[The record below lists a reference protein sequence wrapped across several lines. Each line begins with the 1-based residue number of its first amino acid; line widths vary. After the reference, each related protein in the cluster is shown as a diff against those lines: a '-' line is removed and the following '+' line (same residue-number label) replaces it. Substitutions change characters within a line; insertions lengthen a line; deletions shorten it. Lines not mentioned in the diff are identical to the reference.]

1 MRFTTETGTDGVRE
15 RHFTLDDVPGV
26 LWTPAGATG
35 PRPLLLLAHGGG
47 QHKTFIGVTTR
58 ARRYVTAHGFAV
70 AALDAPQHGD
80 RPSEGLSERFAAI
93 RQSVA
98 AGEPLGPQIVR
109 YNTELS
115 ARAVPEWRAALDAL
129 QNLPDVGAR
138 GPIGFWGVS
147 MGCAIGVALL
157 ATEPRI
163 SAAVLGLAGHDSL
176 AEAAAQISVPLEF
189 LLQWDDEVFPRES
202 GLALF
207 EAFASTEKTLHANPG
222 DHRSVPAFEMDS
234 AERFFARHLRAGD
247 ATR

>member
-1 MRFTTETGTDGVRE
+1 MLFTTDTTTDGVRE

-35 PRPLLLLAHGGG
+35 SRPLVLLAHGGG

-58 ARRYVTAHGFAV
+58 ANRYVSAHGFAV

-80 RPSEGLSERFAAI
+80 RPLEGRDERFAAI

-98 AGEPLGPQIVR
+98 AGEPFGPHIVR

-115 ARAVPEWRAALDAL
+115 ARAVPEWRATIDAL
-129 QNLPDVGAR
+129 QHLQDIGPGA
-138 GPIGFWGVS
+138 PVGFWGVS
-147 MGCAIGVALL
+147 MGCAIGIRL
-157 ATEPRI
+157 AAVEPRI
-163 SAAVLGLAGHDSL
+163 SAVVVGLAGLDDL
-176 AEAAAQISVPLEF
+176 AEAAAQVRVPVEF

-207 EAFASTEKTLHANPG
+207 DAFASAEKTLHANPG
-222 DHRSVPAFEMDS
+222 RHQGVPAFEMDS
-234 AERFFARHLRAGD
+234 AERFFARHLVGGD
-247 ATR
+247 PR

>member
-1 MRFTTETGTDGVRE
+1 MDFTTETTTDGVRE
-15 RHFTLDDVPGV
+15 RRFTLDDVPGV

-58 ARRYVTAHGFAV
+58 ARRYVSIHGFAV

-80 RPSEGLSERFAAI
+80 RPAEGRDERFAAI
-93 RQSVA
+93 RQLVA
-98 AGEPLGPQIVR
+98 AGEPLGPHMVR

-115 ARAVPEWRAALDAL
+115 ARAVPEWRATIDAL
-129 QNLPDVGAR
+129 QDLPDVGAQS
-138 GPIGFWGVS
+138 PIGFWGVS
-147 MGCAIGVALL
+147 LGCAIGVALL
-157 ATEPRI
+157 AAEPRI

-176 AEAAAQISVPLEF
+176 AAAAAQVRVPVEF

-207 EAFASTEKTLHANPG
+207 DAFASTDKTLHANPG

-234 AERFFARHLRAGD
+234 AERFFARHLTGGAAR
-247 ATR
+247 